1 MRIAN
6 NISALQSSAKLKK
19 VSSALLNSSARLSSG
34 VSISSSKDG
43 PASLSIANK
52 IKNQLKGIEM
62 ANRNTLDGISMIQTA
77 EGALSTMHSIVKR
90 MRELAVQSANDTN
103 SLEEREKIQL
113 EIDSLKEELDSAA
126 GKTEFNGIKLLKPV
140 ISGDGSNILK
150 VQAGQDSLMEMDIE
164 LERVDSTTLGL
175 SGLDYTSRAG
185 SSSALD
191 VCDNAISMLSEIRGK
206 FGAYENRLSMNSSN
220 LGSFAE
226 NTQQTLSRIV
236 DTDMA
241 REMVSYSQNSI
252 ISQAATSILSQ
263 ANQRAQQILQLLN

>member
-1 MRIAN
+1 
-6 NISALQSSAKLKK
+6 
-19 VSSALLNSSARLSSG
+19 
-34 VSISSSKDG
+34 
-43 PASLSIANK
+43 
-52 IKNQLKGIEM
+52 M